1 MRTWYSTDQEA
12 IDGAFGAFFAAESP
26 IETVRAAATTGFD
39 PRLWASLADMG
50 GAGMALPE
58 PRGGGAGLADLAV
71 VARQLGRHLAP
82 VPLIEHSVACRLLAA
97 AATGAGPRPA
107 APESV
112 RGTEALAAESGPG
125 PDPTE
130 SWVSAESSLGPD
142 LAESVTAESEV
153 GVTSESGTDLESL
166 LAELASGET
175 IASLTLRPV
184 ASGQAQL
191 VPAGAVAG
199 AVVGF
204 DGDDLVLDLS
214 EPPGSTVP
222 NTADLPLADRSTAS
236 APPTS
241 GTVVPNTAD
250 LPLADRDLTGA
261 AVIASG
267 PEAAWLW
274 AAARAEW
281 QALMAVACAGLAAR
295 AIEIGVDYVMGRR
308 QFGVPVGSFQAV
320 QHGLADAAV
329 RTEGGRLLAH
339 RAAWA
344 LDAGRPDGRRLAA
357 MALVFCAEAARF
369 AADRSLQYHGGYGYS
384 AEYDV
389 QLYYR
394 RAAGWP
400 LQIGEPAGLVAELAD
415 IDLGPRGLAGPA
427 AATEAQ
433 GTAGTGP
440 ETAAGVGAAAT
451 GTEAAAATEAG
462 GEAGT
467 GPETAAAAAGGVG
480 AAG

>member
-26 IETVRAAATTGFD
+26 IEAVRAAAPTGFD
-39 PRLWASLADMG
+39 PRLWASLAAMG

-58 PRGGGAGLADLAV
+58 PQGGSAGLADLAV

-97 AATGAGPRPA
+97 AAT
-107 APESV
+107 ESDPGSDLSES
-112 RGTEALAAESGPG
+112 RAAESGAG
-125 PDPTE
+125 TE
-130 SWVSAESSLGPD
+130 PK
-142 LAESVTAESEV
+142 
-153 GVTSESGTDLESL
+153 SGTDLESL
-166 LAELASGET
+166 LGELAGGET
-175 IASLTLRPV
+175 IATLTLRPV
-184 ASGQAQL
+184 ADGRAPMT
-191 VPAGAVAG
+191 PAGAVAG
-199 AVVGF
+199 AVIGF
-204 DGDDLVLDLS
+204 NGADLVLDLS
-214 EPPGSTVP
+214 ESSAKTAP
-222 NTADLPLADRSTAS
+222 NTNDLALADRSTAS
-236 APPTS
+236 APPTSGTVMPNTDDLTLADRSTASAPPIS

-267 PEAAWLW
+267 PAAARLW

-281 QALMAVACAGLAAR
+281 QALMAAACAGLAAR

-415 IDLGPRGLAGPA
+415 IDLGPR
-427 AATEAQ
+427 
-433 GTAGTGP
+433 
-440 ETAAGVGAAAT
+440 
-451 GTEAAAATEAG
+451 
-462 GEAGT
+462 
-467 GPETAAAAAGGVG
+467 AAAGTSPERETVDAAGAEAGSATGAPAAG
-480 AAG
+480 AAVNVSRDGGI

>member
-26 IETVRAAATTGFD
+26 IEAVRAAAPVGFD
-39 PRLWASLADMG
+39 PRLWASLAAMG

-58 PRGGGAGLADLAV
+58 PQGDGASLADLAV

-97 AATGAGPRPA
+97 AATESDPGSDLSESGAA
-107 APESV
+107 ESEI
-112 RGTEALAAESGPG
+112 GTATASTSPGTDDTSESGAAESG
-125 PDPTE
+125 
-130 SWVSAESSLGPD
+130 
-142 LAESVTAESEV
+142 V
-153 GVTSESGTDLESL
+153 GIEPKPGTDLEGL
-166 LAELASGET
+166 LGELAGGGT
-175 IASLTLRPV
+175 IATLTLRPV
-184 ASGQAQL
+184 ADGRARL

-199 AVVGF
+199 ALVGF
-204 DGDDLVLDLS
+204 DGADLVLDLS
-214 EPPGSTVP
+214 ESSAKTAP
-222 NTADLPLADRSTAS
+222 NTADLALADRSTTS
-236 APPTS
+236 APPIS

-267 PEAAWLW
+267 PAAARLW

-281 QALMAVACAGLAAR
+281 QALMAAACAGLAAR

-344 LDAGRPDGRRLAA
+344 LDAGRPDGQRLAA

-415 IDLGPRGLAGPA
+415 IDLGPRGLA
-427 AATEAQ
+427 EAR
-433 GTAGTGP
+433 T
-440 ETAAGVGAAAT
+440 
-451 GTEAAAATEAG
+451 
-462 GEAGT
+462 
-467 GPETAAAAAGGVG
+467 
-480 AAG
+480 

>member
-26 IETVRAAATTGFD
+26 IEAVRAAAPTGFD
-39 PRLWASLADMG
+39 PELWTSLAAMG

-58 PRGGGAGLADLAV
+58 PQGGGASLADLAV

-97 AATGAGPRPA
+97 VA
-107 APESV
+107 
-112 RGTEALAAESGPG
+112 
-125 PDPTE
+125 TE
-130 SWVSAESSLGPD
+130 SD
-142 LAESVTAESEV
+142 L
-153 GVTSESGTDLESL
+153 SESGATESGSGTESDPGSDLSESRAMKSGIGTESKFGADLEGL
-166 LAELASGET
+166 LVELAGGGT
-175 IASLTLRPV
+175 IATLTLRPV
-184 ASGQAQL
+184 ADGRAPMT
-191 VPAGAVAG
+191 PAGAVAG

-204 DGDDLVLDLS
+204 DGTDLVLDLS
-214 EPPGSTVP
+214 EPSAKTAP

-236 APPTS
+236 APSIS
-241 GTVVPNTAD
+241 GTVMPNTAD

-267 PEAAWLW
+267 PAAARLW

-281 QALMAVACAGLAAR
+281 QALMAVACSGLAAR
-295 AIEIGVDYVMGRR
+295 AVEIGVDYVMGRR

-400 LQIGEPAGLVAELAD
+400 LQIGEPAGLLAELAD
-415 IDLGPRGLAGPA
+415 ADLGPR
-427 AATEAQ
+427 
-433 GTAGTGP
+433 
-440 ETAAGVGAAAT
+440 
-451 GTEAAAATEAG
+451 
-462 GEAGT
+462 
-467 GPETAAAAAGGVG
+467 AAAGT
-480 AAG
+480 

>member
-26 IETVRAAATTGFD
+26 IEAVRAAASSGFD
-39 PRLWASLADMG
+39 PRLWASLAAMG

-97 AATGAGPRPA
+97 A
-107 APESV
+107 E
-112 RGTEALAAESGPG
+112 
-125 PDPTE
+125 
-130 SWVSAESSLGPD
+130 
-142 LAESVTAESEV
+142 
-153 GVTSESGTDLESL
+153 SESGTDLEDL
-166 LAELASGET
+166 LAELAGGGT
-175 IASLTLRPV
+175 IATLTLRLV
-184 ASGQAQL
+184 ADGRAPMT
-191 VPAGAVAG
+191 PAGAVAG
-199 AVVGF
+199 AVAGF
-204 DGDDLVLDLS
+204 NGADLVLDLS
-214 EPPGSTVP
+214 EPPGS
-222 NTADLPLADRSTAS
+222 SM
-236 APPTS
+236 
-241 GTVVPNTAD
+241 PNTAD
-250 LPLADRDLTGA
+250 LPLADRDLTTA

-267 PEAAWLW
+267 PEAGRLW

-281 QALMAVACAGLAAR
+281 QALMAAACAGLAAR

-384 AEYDV
+384 AEYDIQV
-389 QLYYR
+389 YYR

-415 IDLGPRGLAGPA
+415 IDLGPRGLAEA
-427 AATEAQ
+427 AATTEAQ

-440 ETAAGVGAAAT
+440 EAAAGVGAAA
-451 GTEAAAATEAG
+451 
-462 GEAGT
+462 
-467 GPETAAAAAGGVG
+467 AAAGSMG

>member
-26 IETVRAAATTGFD
+26 IEAVRAAAPTGFD
-39 PRLWASLADMG
+39 SRLWASLAAMG

-97 AATGAGPRPA
+97 AMESGPTMVKPSQS
-107 APESV
+107 E
-112 RGTEALAAESGPG
+112 TALAAESGP
-125 PDPTE
+125 DSDLTE
-130 SWVSAESSLGPD
+130 SG
-142 LAESVTAESEV
+142 TAESGV
-153 GVTSESGTDLESL
+153 GTESKSGADLEGL
-166 LAELASGET
+166 LAELAGGGT
-175 IASLTLRPV
+175 IATLTLRLV
-184 ASGQAQL
+184 ADGRAPMT
-191 VPAGAVAG
+191 PAGAVAG

-204 DGDDLVLDLS
+204 DGADLVLDLS
-214 EPPGSTVP
+214 EPPGSSVA
-222 NTADLPLADRSTAS
+222 NTADLALADRSTAS
-236 APPTS
+236 TPSIS

-250 LPLADRDLTGA
+250 LPLADRDLTEA

-267 PEAAWLW
+267 PEAARLW

-281 QALMAVACAGLAAR
+281 QALMAAACAGLAAR

-329 RTEGGRLLAH
+329 RTEGARLLAH

-344 LDAGRPDGRRLAA
+344 LDAGRPDGQRLAA

-384 AEYDV
+384 AEYDI

-415 IDLGPRGLAGPA
+415 IDLGPRGLAEA
-427 AATEAQ
+427 AA
-433 GTAGTGP
+433 
-440 ETAAGVGAAAT
+440 
-451 GTEAAAATEAG
+451 GTEAE

-467 GPETAAAAAGGVG
+467 GPEAAAGVG
-480 AAG
+480 AAVAPASTVGAAG

>member
-26 IETVRAAATTGFD
+26 IEAVRAAAPTGFD
-39 PRLWASLADMG
+39 PRLWSSLTAMG

-58 PRGGGAGLADLAV
+58 PRGGGADLADLAV

-112 RGTEALAAESGPG
+112 QGEEALAAESGPG
-125 PDPTE
+125 PALAK
-130 SWVSAESSLGPD
+130 SVAAESG
-142 LAESVTAESEV
+142 ATA
-153 GVTSESGTDLESL
+153 SGTDLEDL
-166 LAELASGET
+166 LAELAGGGT
-175 IASLTLRPV
+175 IATLTLRPV
-184 ASGQAQL
+184 AGGRAPMT
-191 VPAGAVAG
+191 PAGAVAG

-204 DGDDLVLDLS
+204 DGADLVLDLS
-214 EPPGSTVP
+214 EPPGSSVA
-222 NTADLPLADRSTAS
+222 NTADLALADRSTAS
-236 APPTS
+236 ASPTS
-241 GTVVPNTAD
+241 GTVVANTAD

-267 PEAAWLW
+267 PEAARLW
-274 AAARAEW
+274 GVARAEW
-281 QALMAVACAGLAAR
+281 QALMAAACAGLAAR

-320 QHGLADAAV
+320 QHGLAEAAV

-357 MALVFCAEAARF
+357 MALVFCAEEARF

-415 IDLGPRGLAGPA
+415 SDLGPRA
-427 AATEAQ
+427 AAVT
-433 GTAGTGP
+433 
-440 ETAAGVGAAAT
+440 
-451 GTEAAAATEAG
+451 
-462 GEAGT
+462 
-467 GPETAAAAAGGVG
+467 
-480 AAG
+480 

>member
-26 IETVRAAATTGFD
+26 IEAVRAAAPTGFD
-39 PRLWASLADMG
+39 PRLWSSLTAMG

-97 AATGAGPRPA
+97 A
-107 APESV
+107 E
-112 RGTEALAAESGPG
+112 
-125 PDPTE
+125 
-130 SWVSAESSLGPD
+130 
-142 LAESVTAESEV
+142 
-153 GVTSESGTDLESL
+153 SESGTDLEAL
-166 LAELASGET
+166 LGALAAGET

-184 ASGQAQL
+184 AGGRAQL

-204 DGDDLVLDLS
+204 DGADLVLDLS
-214 EPPGSTVP
+214 EPPAETV
-222 NTADLPLADRSTAS
+222 A
-236 APPTS
+236 
-241 GTVVPNTAD
+241 NTAD

-267 PEAAWLW
+267 PEAARLW
-274 AAARAEW
+274 GVARAEW
-281 QALMAVACAGLAAR
+281 QALMAAACVGLAAR

-415 IDLGPRGLAGPA
+415 IDLGPR
-427 AATEAQ
+427 
-433 GTAGTGP
+433 
-440 ETAAGVGAAAT
+440 
-451 GTEAAAATEAG
+451 
-462 GEAGT
+462 
-467 GPETAAAAAGGVG
+467 AAAGS
-480 AAG
+480 

>member
-26 IETVRAAATTGFD
+26 IEAVRTAAPTGFD
-39 PRLWASLADMG
+39 SRLWASLAAMG

-58 PRGGGAGLADLAV
+58 PRGGGASLGDLAV

-82 VPLIEHSVACRLLAA
+82 VPLIEHSVACRLLATA
-97 AATGAGPRPA
+97 MESGPTMVKPSQS
-107 APESV
+107 E
-112 RGTEALAAESGPG
+112 TALAAESGP
-125 PDPTE
+125 DSDLTE
-130 SWVSAESSLGPD
+130 SG
-142 LAESVTAESEV
+142 TAESGV
-153 GVTSESGTDLESL
+153 GTESKSGADLEGL
-166 LAELASGET
+166 LAELADGET
-175 IASLTLRPV
+175 IATLTLRLV
-184 ASGQAQL
+184 VGGQAPMT
-191 VPAGAVAG
+191 PAGAVAG

-204 DGDDLVLDLS
+204 DGANLVLDLS

-222 NTADLPLADRSTAS
+222 NTADLALADRSTAS
-236 APPTS
+236 TPSIS

-267 PEAAWLW
+267 PEAARLW

-281 QALMAVACAGLAAR
+281 QALMAAACAGLAAR

-344 LDAGRPDGRRLAA
+344 LDAGRPDGQRLAA

-415 IDLGPRGLAGPA
+415 ADLGPR
-427 AATEAQ
+427 
-433 GTAGTGP
+433 
-440 ETAAGVGAAAT
+440 
-451 GTEAAAATEAG
+451 
-462 GEAGT
+462 
-467 GPETAAAAAGGVG
+467 AAAGT
-480 AAG
+480 

>member
-26 IETVRAAATTGFD
+26 IETVRAAAPTGFD
-39 PRLWASLADMG
+39 PRLWSALAAMG

-97 AATGAGPRPA
+97 AATGARPRPA

-112 RGTEALAAESGPG
+112 WGTEALAAESGPG
-125 PDPTE
+125 PALAK
-130 SWVSAESSLGPD
+130 SVAAESG
-142 LAESVTAESEV
+142 ATA
-153 GVTSESGTDLESL
+153 SGTDLAAL
-166 LAELASGET
+166 LGGLAAGET
-175 IASLTLRPV
+175 IATLTLRPV
-184 ASGQAQL
+184 VGGRARL

-204 DGDDLVLDLS
+204 DGADLVLDLS

-222 NTADLPLADRSTAS
+222 NTADLALADRSTASTSPTSGTVVPNIPDLPLADRSTAS

-250 LPLADRDLTGA
+250 LPLADRDLTTA

-267 PEAAWLW
+267 PEAARLW

-281 QALMAVACAGLAAR
+281 QALMAAACAGLAAR

-329 RTEGGRLLAH
+329 RTEGARLLAH

-344 LDAGRPDGRRLAA
+344 LDAGRPDGQRLAA

-384 AEYDV
+384 AEYDI

-415 IDLGPRGLAGPA
+415 IDLGPRGLAEA
-427 AATEAQ
+427 AA
-433 GTAGTGP
+433 
-440 ETAAGVGAAAT
+440 
-451 GTEAAAATEAG
+451 GTEAE

-467 GPETAAAAAGGVG
+467 GPEAAAGVG
-480 AAG
+480 AAVAPASTVGAAG

>member
-1 MRTWYSTDQEA
+1 MYVYRSKVPSLAEREPGVRTWYSTDQEA

-26 IETVRAAATTGFD
+26 IEAVRAAAPVGFD
-39 PRLWASLADMG
+39 PRLWASLAAMG
-50 GAGMALPE
+50 GSGMALPE
-58 PRGGGAGLADLAV
+58 PRGGGASLSDLAV

-97 AATGAGPRPA
+97 AATESKSGA
-107 APESV
+107 
-112 RGTEALAAESGPG
+112 
-125 PDPTE
+125 
-130 SWVSAESSLGPD
+130 
-142 LAESVTAESEV
+142 
-153 GVTSESGTDLESL
+153 DLEGL
-166 LAELASGET
+166 LGELAGGET
-175 IASLTLRPV
+175 VATLTLRPV
-184 ASGQAQL
+184 AGRRARL
-191 VPAGAVAG
+191 MPAGAVAG

-204 DGDDLVLDLS
+204 DGADLVLDLS

-222 NTADLPLADRSTAS
+222 NTADLPLADR
-236 APPTS
+236 
-241 GTVVPNTAD
+241 
-250 LPLADRDLTGA
+250 DLTGA

-267 PEAAWLW
+267 PAAARLW

-281 QALMAVACAGLAAR
+281 QALMAAACAGLAAR

-329 RTEGGRLLAH
+329 RTEGGRLMAH

-384 AEYDV
+384 AEYDI

-415 IDLGPRGLAGPA
+415 IDLGPCA
-427 AATEAQ
+427 AA
-433 GTAGTGP
+433 GTSP
-440 ETAAGVGAAAT
+440 ETAAGAGAS
-451 GTEAAAATEAG
+451 AG
-462 GEAGT
+462 AS
-467 GPETAAAAAGGVG
+467 VG

>member
-26 IETVRAAATTGFD
+26 IEAVRTAAPTGFD
-39 PRLWASLADMG
+39 PRLWASLAAMG

-58 PRGGGAGLADLAV
+58 PQGGGAGLADLAV

-97 AATGAGPRPA
+97 VATESDPGPDLTAWMQDGAALAVESAPGSDPSESGPATPGTTEPA
-107 APESV
+107 ASTRGPGSDLSES
-112 RGTEALAAESGPG
+112 RAAESGVGTEPKPG
-125 PDPTE
+125 TN
-130 SWVSAESSLGPD
+130 
-142 LAESVTAESEV
+142 
-153 GVTSESGTDLESL
+153 LESL
-166 LAELASGET
+166 LGELTGGET
-175 IASLTLRPV
+175 IATLTLRPV
-184 ASGQAQL
+184 ADRRARL

-204 DGDDLVLDLS
+204 DGTDLVLDLS
-214 EPPGSTVP
+214 EPSAKTAP

-236 APPTS
+236 APSIS

-267 PEAAWLW
+267 PAAARLW

-281 QALMAVACAGLAAR
+281 QALMAVACSGLAAR
-295 AIEIGVDYVMGRR
+295 AVEIGVDYVMGRR

-400 LQIGEPAGLVAELAD
+400 LQIGEPAGLLAELAD
-415 IDLGPRGLAGPA
+415 IDLGPRA
-427 AATEAQ
+427 AA
-433 GTAGTGP
+433 
-440 ETAAGVGAAAT
+440 
-451 GTEAAAATEAG
+451 GTEAER
-462 GEAGT
+462 
-467 GPETAAAAAGGVG
+467 ETVG
-480 AAG
+480 AAGAEAEREAGSATGAPAASAAVDVSRDGGI

>member
-26 IETVRAAATTGFD
+26 IEAVRAAAPTGFD
-39 PRLWASLADMG
+39 PRLWSSLTAMG

-97 AATGAGPRPA
+97 ASTGAGPRPA

-125 PDPTE
+125 PALAK
-130 SWVSAESSLGPD
+130 SVAAESG
-142 LAESVTAESEV
+142 ATA
-153 GVTSESGTDLESL
+153 SGTDLEDL
-166 LAELASGET
+166 LAELAGGGT
-175 IASLTLRPV
+175 IATLTLRPV
-184 ASGQAQL
+184 ADGRAPMT
-191 VPAGAVAG
+191 PAGAVAG

-204 DGDDLVLDLS
+204 DGADLVLDLS
-214 EPPGSTVP
+214 EPPGSPVA
-222 NTADLPLADRSTAS
+222 NTADLALADRSTAS
-236 APPTS
+236 TPSIS

-250 LPLADRDLTGA
+250 LPLADRDLTTA

-267 PEAAWLW
+267 PEAARLW

-281 QALMAVACAGLAAR
+281 QALMAAACAGLAAR

-344 LDAGRPDGRRLAA
+344 LDAGQPDGRRLAA

-415 IDLGPRGLAGPA
+415 SDLGPR
-427 AATEAQ
+427 
-433 GTAGTGP
+433 
-440 ETAAGVGAAAT
+440 
-451 GTEAAAATEAG
+451 
-462 GEAGT
+462 
-467 GPETAAAAAGGVG
+467 AAAGT
-480 AAG
+480 

>member
-1 MRTWYSTDQEA
+1 VRTWYSTDQEA

-26 IETVRAAATTGFD
+26 IETVRAAAPTGFD
-39 PRLWASLADMG
+39 PRLWSSLTAMG

-58 PRGGGAGLADLAV
+58 PRGGGASLADLAV

-97 AATGAGPRPA
+97 A
-107 APESV
+107 ESES
-112 RGTEALAAESGPG
+112 GSDLSESGAAESGSG
-125 PDPTE
+125 
-130 SWVSAESSLGPD
+130 AESK
-142 LAESVTAESEV
+142 
-153 GVTSESGTDLESL
+153 SGTDLEGL
-166 LAELASGET
+166 LDELAGGGT
-175 IASLTLRPV
+175 IATLTLRPV
-184 ASGQAQL
+184 VGGRAPMT
-191 VPAGAVAG
+191 PAGAVAG

-204 DGDDLVLDLS
+204 NGTDLVLDLS
-214 EPPGSTVP
+214 EPPGSPVA
-222 NTADLPLADRSTAS
+222 NTADLALADRSTAS
-236 APPTS
+236 TPSIS

-250 LPLADRDLTGA
+250 LPLADRDLTTA
-261 AVIASG
+261 AVLASG
-267 PEAAWLW
+267 PEAARLW
-274 AAARAEW
+274 GVARAEW
-281 QALMAVACAGLAAR
+281 QALMAAACAGLAGR
-295 AIEIGVDYVMGRR
+295 VIEIGVDYVMGRR

-415 IDLGPRGLAGPA
+415 ADLGPR
-427 AATEAQ
+427 
-433 GTAGTGP
+433 
-440 ETAAGVGAAAT
+440 
-451 GTEAAAATEAG
+451 
-462 GEAGT
+462 
-467 GPETAAAAAGGVG
+467 AAAGT
-480 AAG
+480 

>member
-26 IETVRAAATTGFD
+26 IETVRAAAPTGFD
-39 PRLWASLADMG
+39 PRLWSSLAAMG

-58 PRGGGAGLADLAV
+58 PRGGGADLADLAV

-97 AATGAGPRPA
+97 A
-107 APESV
+107 E
-112 RGTEALAAESGPG
+112 
-125 PDPTE
+125 
-130 SWVSAESSLGPD
+130 
-142 LAESVTAESEV
+142 
-153 GVTSESGTDLESL
+153 SESGTGLEDL
-166 LAELASGET
+166 LAELAGGGT
-175 IASLTLRPV
+175 IATLTLR
-184 ASGQAQL
+184 L
-191 VPAGAVAG
+191 VVGGRAPMTPAGTVAG

-204 DGDDLVLDLS
+204 DGANLVLDLS

-222 NTADLPLADRSTAS
+222 NTADLALADRSTAS
-236 APPTS
+236 ASPTS
-241 GTVVPNTAD
+241 GTVVANTAD

-267 PEAAWLW
+267 PEAARLW

-281 QALMAVACAGLAAR
+281 QALMAAACAGLAAR

-344 LDAGRPDGRRLAA
+344 LDAGQPDGQRLAA

-415 IDLGPRGLAGPA
+415 ADLGPRGLAGPA
-427 AATEAQ
+427 AATEA
-433 GTAGTGP
+433 
-440 ETAAGVGAAAT
+440 EGAA
-451 GTEAAAATEAG
+451 GTEAEAAAPAS
-462 GEAGT
+462 
-467 GPETAAAAAGGVG
+467 GVG

>member
-26 IETVRAAATTGFD
+26 IETVRAAAPTGFD
-39 PRLWASLADMG
+39 PRLWSSLTAMG

-97 AATGAGPRPA
+97 AATGADPGLAVAKP
-107 APESV
+107 V
-112 RGTEALAAESGPG
+112 RGEEALAAESGPG
-125 PDPTE
+125 PALAK
-130 SWVSAESSLGPD
+130 SVAAESG
-142 LAESVTAESEV
+142 ATA
-153 GVTSESGTDLESL
+153 SGTDLEDL
-166 LAELASGET
+166 LAELAGGGT
-175 IASLTLRPV
+175 IATLTLRPV
-184 ASGQAQL
+184 VGGRAPMT
-191 VPAGAVAG
+191 PAGAVAG

-204 DGDDLVLDLS
+204 DGTDLVLDLS
-214 EPPGSTVP
+214 EPPGSPVA
-222 NTADLPLADRSTAS
+222 NTADLALADRSTAS
-236 APPTS
+236 ASPTS
-241 GTVVPNTAD
+241 GTVVANTAD

-267 PEAAWLW
+267 PEAARLW

-281 QALMAVACAGLAAR
+281 QALMAAACAGLAAR

-415 IDLGPRGLAGPA
+415 IDLGPR
-427 AATEAQ
+427 
-433 GTAGTGP
+433 
-440 ETAAGVGAAAT
+440 
-451 GTEAAAATEAG
+451 
-462 GEAGT
+462 
-467 GPETAAAAAGGVG
+467 AAAGT
-480 AAG
+480 

>member
-26 IETVRAAATTGFD
+26 IEAVRAAALSGFD
-39 PRLWASLADMG
+39 PRLWSALAAMG

-97 AATGAGPRPA
+97 AATGTEPRPA

-112 RGTEALAAESGPG
+112 QGEEALAAEPGPG
-125 PDPTE
+125 PALAK
-130 SWVSAESSLGPD
+130 SVAAESG
-142 LAESVTAESEV
+142 ATA
-153 GVTSESGTDLESL
+153 SGTDLEDL
-166 LAELASGET
+166 LAELAGGGT
-175 IASLTLRPV
+175 IATLTLRPV
-184 ASGQAQL
+184 ASGRAPMT
-191 VPAGAVAG
+191 PAGAVAG

-204 DGDDLVLDLS
+204 DGADLVLDLS

-222 NTADLPLADRSTAS
+222 NTADLALADRSTAS
-236 APPTS
+236 APSIS

-267 PEAAWLW
+267 PEAARLW

-415 IDLGPRGLAGPA
+415 ADLGPR
-427 AATEAQ
+427 
-433 GTAGTGP
+433 
-440 ETAAGVGAAAT
+440 
-451 GTEAAAATEAG
+451 
-462 GEAGT
+462 
-467 GPETAAAAAGGVG
+467 AAAGT
-480 AAG
+480 

>member
-26 IETVRAAATTGFD
+26 IEAVRAAAPTGFD
-39 PRLWASLADMG
+39 PRVWASLAAMG

-58 PRGGGAGLADLAV
+58 PRGGGASLADLAV

-97 AATGAGPRPA
+97 AATESKSGADLSESKA
-107 APESV
+107 AESEI
-112 RGTEALAAESGPG
+112 GTATASTSPGTDDTSESRAAESGMG
-125 PDPTE
+125 TE
-130 SWVSAESSLGPD
+130 PK
-142 LAESVTAESEV
+142 
-153 GVTSESGTDLESL
+153 SGTDLEGL
-166 LAELASGET
+166 LGELAGGGT
-175 IASLTLRPV
+175 IATLTLRPV
-184 ASGQAQL
+184 ADRRARL

-204 DGDDLVLDLS
+204 DGADLVLDPS
-214 EPPGSTVP
+214 EPPAETVP
-222 NTADLPLADRSTAS
+222 NTADLA
-236 APPTS
+236 
-241 GTVVPNTAD
+241 
-250 LPLADRDLTGA
+250 LADRDLTGA

-267 PEAAWLW
+267 PAAARLW

-281 QALMAVACAGLAAR
+281 QALMAAACAGLAAR

-415 IDLGPRGLAGPA
+415 IDLGLRA
-427 AATEAQ
+427 AA
-433 GTAGTGP
+433 GTSPKTAAGAG
-440 ETAAGVGAAAT
+440 AGVGAA
-451 GTEAAAATEAG
+451 G
-462 GEAGT
+462 
-467 GPETAAAAAGGVG
+467 
-480 AAG
+480 

>member
-26 IETVRAAATTGFD
+26 IEAVRAAAPTGFD
-39 PRLWASLADMG
+39 PRLWASLAAMG

-58 PRGGGAGLADLAV
+58 PQGGGAGLADLAV

-97 AATGAGPRPA
+97 AATESKSGA
-107 APESV
+107 
-112 RGTEALAAESGPG
+112 
-125 PDPTE
+125 
-130 SWVSAESSLGPD
+130 
-142 LAESVTAESEV
+142 
-153 GVTSESGTDLESL
+153 DLEGL
-166 LAELASGET
+166 LGELASGGT
-175 IASLTLRPV
+175 VATLTLRPV
-184 ASGQAQL
+184 AGGRAPMT
-191 VPAGAVAG
+191 PAGAVAG

-204 DGDDLVLDLS
+204 DGADLVLDFS
-214 EPPGSTVP
+214 EPPAET
-222 NTADLPLADRSTAS
+222 
-236 APPTS
+236 
-241 GTVVPNTAD
+241 VPNTAD

-267 PEAAWLW
+267 PAAARLW

-281 QALMAVACAGLAAR
+281 QALMAAACAGLAAR

-400 LQIGEPAGLVAELAD
+400 LQIGEPAGLVAEMAD
-415 IDLGPRGLAGPA
+415 IDLGPRGAAGI
-427 AATEAQ
+427 
-433 GTAGTGP
+433 GP
-440 ETAAGVGAAAT
+440 ETAAGAEAGSAT
-451 GTEAAAATEAG
+451 GAPAASAAVNVSRDG
-462 GEAGT
+462 GI
-467 GPETAAAAAGGVG
+467 
-480 AAG
+480 